1 MKLWVV
7 YFVQHTNKGVP
18 MFLLANTKEIAETA
32 SWNAH
37 AFEEV
42 SILKGPVYENI
53 QDVDVYNTVLESETG
68 YVWINGGKIV

>member
-37 AFEEV
+37 TFEEV

-68 YVWINGGKIV
+68 YVWSNGGKIV